1 MSSIAGN
8 TTAPKVEEYGGGLH
22 LNHLNYRN
30 AKLTRPFQ
38 IDEISALILDPG
50 SSTTRAGFA
59 GEDTP
64 KSVINT
70 NYGRTAKTS
79 YIFGDESLHRPQPG
93 MEILNPM
100 AADGTVED
108 WDAAVKLWEYAIRSR
123 LTSPKQ
129 SSPKTN
135 GLNDEVN
142 GKQGA
147 NVDAMEIDQEA
158 DEYKEFGLLNE
169 NPLLIT
175 EPAWNTPRNRERAI
189 QIAIEQWDCPAF
201 WIAKTGVLAA

>member
-1 MSSIAGN
+1 
-8 TTAPKVEEYGGGLH
+8 
-22 LNHLNYRN
+22 
-30 AKLTRPFQ
+30 
-38 IDEISALILDPG
+38 
-50 SSTTRAGFA
+50 
-59 GEDTP
+59 
-64 KSVINT
+64 
-70 NYGRTAKTS
+70 
-79 YIFGDESLHRPQPG
+79 

-129 SSPKTN
+129 STPKAN
-135 GLNDEVN
+135 GLNDHNGEVN
-142 GKQGA
+142 GKQEADG
-147 NVDAMEIDQEA
+147 DAMEIDQEA
-158 DEYKEFGLLNE
+158 DEEKELGLLYE
-169 NPLLIT
+169 NPLLMT

>member
-1 MSSIAGN
+1 M
-8 TTAPKVEEYGGGLH
+8 
-22 LNHLNYRN
+22 
-30 AKLTRPFQ
+30 
-38 IDEISALILDPG
+38 
-50 SSTTRAGFA
+50 
-59 GEDTP
+59 
-64 KSVINT
+64 
-70 NYGRTAKTS
+70 
-79 YIFGDESLHRPQPG
+79 HRPQPG

-129 SSPKTN
+129 SSPKAN
-135 GLNDEVN
+135 GLNDHNDEAN
-142 GKQGA
+142 GKQET

-158 DEYKEFGLLNE
+158 DEDKEFGLLYE